1 MISSLQYITQDHS
14 DYSHFELVK
23 QAVDA
28 GVDWVQLRIK
38 NVSDDVFLQEA
49 LKCREYTLKH
59 GVKLIINDQVKIA
72 KQVSADGVHVGQDDM
87 PINEVRDLLG
97 DKFIIGGTANT
108 LDQIMTHVQNGAD
121 YVGVGPFRFTKTKD
135 KLSPILGLEGYDQI
149 IKTLKINQVDIPVI
163 AIGGIE
169 LSDIESIKETGV
181 HGIAVSGLITHS
193 ENQKE
198 LINSINKALSNG
210 IIENCG

>member
-1 MISSLQYITQDHS
+1 MISNLQYITQDHP
-14 DYSHFELVK
+14 DYSHFDLVK
-23 QAVDA
+23 QAVEA
-28 GVDWVQLRIK
+28 GVDWIQLRMK
-38 NVSDDVFLQEA
+38 NVSDDAFLQEA
-49 LKCREYTLKH
+49 LKCREYTFKH
-59 GVKLIINDQVKIA
+59 EVKLIINDRVKIA
-72 KQVSADGVHVGQDDM
+72 KQISADGVHVGQNDM
-87 PINEVRDLLG
+87 LINEVREILG
-97 DKFIIGGTANT
+97 DKIIIGGTANT

-135 KLSPILGLEGYDQI
+135 KLSPILGLDGYDQI
-149 IKTLKINQVDIPVI
+149 IKNLEMNQVNIPII

-169 LSDIESIKETGV
+169 LNDVLSIKETGV

-210 IIENCG
+210 IIENCE